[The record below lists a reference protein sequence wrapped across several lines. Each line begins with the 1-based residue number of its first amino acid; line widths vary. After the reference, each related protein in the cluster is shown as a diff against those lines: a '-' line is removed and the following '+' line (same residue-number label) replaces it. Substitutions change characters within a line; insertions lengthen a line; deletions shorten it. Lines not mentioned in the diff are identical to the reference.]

1 MNDKPRLVL
10 SRTQILAH
18 RRRASHLDKRLPS
31 GRHSLERAAWA
42 GLQDS
47 MPRAAVLSVYARVE
61 GTRPDVWEDPAFI
74 QLWGPRF
81 STYVVAARDHAVFSL
96 GRLPD
101 DPAGLRR
108 ATDTADRLAAFIGHD
123 KREQNATGKAM
134 GVNANSFRYAGPT
147 GRVLIRWE
155 GANRP
160 LLWIVD
166 PPDVE
171 PADARLELARRHLHI
186 FGPAT
191 ADSFQ
196 QWAGIK
202 PTLARA
208 TYDALA
214 GELLPVSTPI
224 GDGWILSED
233 EPSFLA
239 DPEPPSPVRLLPSG
253 DTFYLLQGAERELL
267 VPDANRRPELWT
279 SRVWPGALVVDGEVM
294 GVWRRSGEKLTIEP
308 WASLPADTREAVEA
322 EAESLPLP
330 GLTRAISVR
339 WES

>member
-1 MNDKPRLVL
+1 
-10 SRTQILAH
+10 
-18 RRRASHLDKRLPS
+18 
-31 GRHSLERAAWA
+31 
-42 GLQDS
+42 
-47 MPRAAVLSVYARVE
+47 MPRAAVLSVHARVE
-61 GTRPDVWEDPAFI
+61 GTSPDAWEDPAFI

-108 ATDTADRLAAFIGHD
+108 ATDTADRLADFIGSD

-134 GVNANSFRYAGPT
+134 GVNANSFRYAAPT

-155 GANRP
+155 GANKP
-160 LLWIVD
+160 LLWMVD
-166 PPDVE
+166 PPDAD
-171 PADARLELARRHLHI
+171 PAEARMELARRHLHV

-191 ADSFQ
+191 AASFQ

-202 PTLARA
+202 PTLALS

-233 EPSFLA
+233 EPSFLTEP
-239 DPEPPSPVRLLPSG
+239 DPPAPVRLLPSG
-253 DTFYLLQGAERELL
+253 DTYYLLQGAERELL
-267 VPDANRRPELWT
+267 VPDPKRRPELWT
-279 SRVWPGALVVDGEVM
+279 SRVWPGALVVEGEVI
-294 GVWRRSGEKLTIEP
+294 GVWRRSSGTLTIEP
-308 WASLPADTREAVEA
+308 WSNLPGDTRAAIDA
-322 EAESLPLP
+322 EARSLPLP
-330 GLTRAISVR
+330 GLTTAISIR
-339 WES
+339 WVG